1 MSAPGGFEAPLDLGV
16 DSVRPEWI
24 DYNGHMNVAY
34 YVLVF
39 DYATDRLY
47 DRIGLGEAYIAAH
60 RCSTFTLE
68 SHIIYLQEARRGDA
82 LRFSGQLLD
91 YDTKR
96 IHWYCDMHH
105 RDEDYHA
112 AALEFLT
119 IHVDME
125 NRRSAPFPADVLAT
139 LGQLKAAHASLP
151 PPELA
156 GRTIGIRRATD

>member
-1 MSAPGGFEAPLDLGV
+1 VSTPDDFAAPLDLG
-16 DSVRPEWI
+16 DDHVRAEWI

-34 YVLVF
+34 YVLAF

-47 DRIGLGEAYIAAH
+47 DRIGLGQAYMAAH

-68 SHIIYLQEARRGDA
+68 SHINYLQEVQRGDP
-82 LRFSGQLLD
+82 LRFAGQLLEF
-91 YDTKR
+91 DTKR
-96 IHWYCDMHH
+96 IHWYCDMFH
-105 RDEDYHA
+105 RDKGYHA

-125 NRRSAPFPADVLAT
+125 SRRSAPFPADVLAT
-139 LGQLKAAHASLP
+139 LGALKAAHSALP
-151 PPELA
+151 TPKLA